1 MDVCM
6 RQKEEFLKEIERR
19 RADAIEKKEIIDE
32 IGIRT
37 SKILEL
43 ATMVLK
49 WSLKFGYYI

>member
-1 MDVCM
+1 
-6 RQKEEFLKEIERR
+6 LKEIERR

-43 ATMVLK
+43 AMMVLK
-49 WSLKFGYYI
+49 